1 MKNMNKFLNVGT
13 KIFYDRYFLFKCR
26 NFLLIKSFFVNM
38 VKIFGIIIFGVVDI
52 SKENGI

>member
-1 MKNMNKFLNVGT
+1 MNKFLNVGT

-52 SKENGI
+52 LKENGI